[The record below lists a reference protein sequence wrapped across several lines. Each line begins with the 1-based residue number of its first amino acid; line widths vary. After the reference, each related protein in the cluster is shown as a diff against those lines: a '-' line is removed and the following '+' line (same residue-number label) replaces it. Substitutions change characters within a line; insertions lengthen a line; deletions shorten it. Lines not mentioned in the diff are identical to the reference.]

1 MAVFTP
7 NFVSSSTD
15 LSGDIYFGVGE
26 PHSDFVTPV
35 MKFTFKSSDGA
46 SDSTIGR
53 VAIRMTSSFE
63 TVLSN
68 PFQETEGIF
77 GQPGNLDTI
86 GGALKTVGGSAL
98 ESLKKQFIG
107 GAGNLAGFV
116 ASAGAS
122 GKTQVEFLTR
132 QMFNNFQ
139 QLIYKGPTFR
149 RFSPSFTMRP
159 TSLDEAVAMKKIIAR
174 FKIASSPKSGLGI
187 TAFSYDEN
195 TTTTEEDE
203 STGGAL
209 GAGGSS
215 ENKIVQAETA
225 EDLLGVAS
233 GASFT
238 FGYPETCAFE
248 IMLYSGEG
256 SDIDTVFSSKLCV
269 IENVSVTYGA
279 QNKLTFFDDPGGNTG
294 YFPSEVVLNLAL
306 REAVLLTEDDAI
318 NEYASNYTI
327 L

>member
-7 NFVSSSTD
+7 NFTSSSAD

-35 MKFTFKSSDGA
+35 MKFTFKQSDGA
-46 SDSTIGR
+46 TDSSIGN
-53 VAIRMTSSFE
+53 VILRMTSSFE
-63 TVLSN
+63 TVLAN

-77 GQPGNLDTI
+77 GQPGNIDGI
-86 GGALKTVGGSAL
+86 ASALQTVGGSAL

-116 ASAGAS
+116 ASAGSS
-122 GKTQVEFLTR
+122 GKSQVEFLTR

-139 QLIYKGPTFR
+139 QLIYKGPNFR

-159 TSLDEAVAMKKIIAR
+159 TSLDEAKNMKKIISR
-174 FKIASSPKSGLGI
+174 FKIASSPKSGLG
-187 TAFSYDEN
+187 TASFSFDESKF
-195 TTTTEEDE
+195 TTQEDE
-203 STGGAL
+203 STGGAVGS
-209 GAGGSS
+209 GASS
-215 ENKIVQAETA
+215 ENKLVEPETVQNL
-225 EDLLGVAS
+225 DGVAS

-238 FGYPETCAFE
+238 FGYPDTCAFE
-248 IMLYSGEG
+248 IMLYNGIDD
-256 SDIDTVFSSKLCV
+256 DIATVFSSKLCV

-279 QNKLTFFDDPGGNTG
+279 QNKLTFFNGNDENG

-306 REAVLLTEDDAI
+306 REAVLQTEDDAI
-318 NEYASNYTI
+318 NEYNSTYTI

>member
-7 NFVSSSTD
+7 NFTSSVAD
-15 LSGDIYFGVGE
+15 LGGDIYFGVGE

-35 MKFTFKSSDGA
+35 MKFTFKQSDGA
-46 SDSTIGR
+46 TVSSIGN
-53 VAIRMTSSFE
+53 VILRMTSSFE
-63 TVLSN
+63 TVLAN

-77 GQPGNLDTI
+77 GQPGNIDGI
-86 GGALKTVGGSAL
+86 ASALQTVGGSAL

-107 GAGNLAGFV
+107 GAGNLVGFV
-116 ASAGAS
+116 ASAGSS

-139 QLIYKGPTFR
+139 QLIYKGPNFR

-159 TSLDEAVAMKKIIAR
+159 TSLNEAKNMKKIISR

-187 TAFSYDEN
+187 TAFSFDEN
-195 TTTTEEDE
+195 KFTTQEDE
-203 STGGAL
+203 STGGAV
-209 GAGGSS
+209 GAGASS
-215 ENKIVQAETA
+215 ENKLVESETI
-225 EDLLGVAS
+225 ENLLGVAS

-238 FGYPETCAFE
+238 FGYPDTCAFE
-248 IMLYSGEG
+248 IMLYDGK
-256 SDIDTVFSSKLCV
+256 DIATVFSSKLCV

-279 QNKLTFFDDPGGNTG
+279 QNKLTFFDDVDSNG

-306 REAVLLTEDDAI
+306 REAVLQTEDDAI
-318 NEYASNYTI
+318 NEYNSTYTI

>member
-7 NFVSSSTD
+7 NFTSSSAD
-15 LSGDIYFGVGE
+15 LDEDIYFGVGE

-35 MKFTFKSSDGA
+35 MKFTFKQSDGA
-46 SDSTIGR
+46 TDSSIGN
-53 VAIRMTSSFE
+53 VILRMTSSFE
-63 TVLSN
+63 TVLAN

-77 GQPGNLDTI
+77 GQPGNIDGI
-86 GGALKTVGGSAL
+86 ASALQTVGGSAL

-107 GAGNLAGFV
+107 GAGNLVGFV
-116 ASAGAS
+116 ASAGSS

-132 QMFNNFQ
+132 HMFNNFQ
-139 QLIYKGPTFR
+139 QLIYKGPNFR

-159 TSLDEAVAMKKIIAR
+159 TSLNEAKNMKKIISR

-187 TAFSYDEN
+187 TAFSFDEN
-195 TTTTEEDE
+195 KFTTQEDE
-203 STGGAL
+203 STGGAV
-209 GAGGSS
+209 GAGASS
-215 ENKIVQAETA
+215 ENKLVESETI
-225 EDLLGVAS
+225 ENLLGVAS

-238 FGYPETCAFE
+238 FGYPDTCAFE
-248 IMLYSGEG
+248 IMLYNGKDD
-256 SDIDTVFSSKLCV
+256 DIATVFSSKLCV

-279 QNKLTFFDDPGGNTG
+279 QNKLTFFDNG

-306 REAVLLTEDDAI
+306 REAVLQTENDAI
-318 NEYASNYTI
+318 NEYNSTYTI

>member
-7 NFVSSSTD
+7 NFTSSDAD
-15 LSGDIYFGVGE
+15 LGGDIYFGVGE

-35 MKFTFKSSDGA
+35 MKFTFKQSDGA
-46 SDSTIGR
+46 TDSSIGN
-53 VAIRMTSSFE
+53 VILRMTSSFE
-63 TVLSN
+63 TVLAN

-77 GQPGNLDTI
+77 GQPGNIDGI
-86 GGALKTVGGSAL
+86 ASALQTVGGSAL

-116 ASAGAS
+116 ASAGSS

-139 QLIYKGPTFR
+139 QLIYKGPNFR

-159 TSLDEAVAMKKIIAR
+159 TSLNEAKNMKKIISR
-174 FKIASSPKSGLGI
+174 FKIASSPKSGLG
-187 TAFSYDEN
+187 TTSFSFDESKF
-195 TTTTEEDE
+195 TTQEDE
-203 STGGAL
+203 STGGAV
-209 GAGGSS
+209 GAGASS
-215 ENKIVQAETA
+215 ENKLVESETI
-225 EDLLGVAS
+225 ENLLGVAS

-238 FGYPETCAFE
+238 FGYPDTCAFE
-248 IMLYSGEG
+248 IMLYNGIDD
-256 SDIDTVFSSKLCV
+256 DIATVFSSKLCV

-279 QNKLTFFDDPGGNTG
+279 QNKLTFFDNG

-306 REAVLLTEDDAI
+306 REAVLQTEDDAI
-318 NEYASNYTI
+318 NEYNSTYTI

>member
-7 NFVSSSTD
+7 NFTSSSAD
-15 LSGDIYFGVGE
+15 LGGDIYFGVGE

-35 MKFTFKSSDGA
+35 MKFTFKQSDGA
-46 SDSTIGR
+46 TDSSIGN
-53 VAIRMTSSFE
+53 VILRMTSSFE
-63 TVLSN
+63 TVLAN

-77 GQPGNLDTI
+77 GQPGNIDGI
-86 GGALKTVGGSAL
+86 ASALQTVGGSAL

-107 GAGNLAGFV
+107 GAGNLLGFV
-116 ASAGAS
+116 ASAGSS

-139 QLIYKGPTFR
+139 QLIYKGPNFR

-159 TSLDEAVAMKKIIAR
+159 TSLNEAKNMKKIISR

-187 TAFSYDEN
+187 TAFSFDEN
-195 TTTTEEDE
+195 KFTTQEDE

-209 GAGGSS
+209 GAGASS
-215 ENKIVQAETA
+215 ENKLVESETI
-225 EDLLGVAS
+225 ENLLGVAS

-238 FGYPETCAFE
+238 FGYPDTCAFE
-248 IMLYSGEG
+248 IMLYNGIDD
-256 SDIDTVFSSKLCV
+256 DIATVFSSKLCV

-279 QNKLTFFDDPGGNTG
+279 QNKLTFFDDNGENG

-306 REAVLLTEDDAI
+306 REAVLQTEDDAI
-318 NEYASNYTI
+318 NEYNSTYTI

>member
-7 NFVSSSTD
+7 NFTSSSAD

-35 MKFTFKSSDGA
+35 MKFTFKQSDGA
-46 SDSTIGR
+46 TDSSFGNVIL
-53 VAIRMTSSFE
+53 RMTSSFE
-63 TVLSN
+63 TVLAN

-77 GQPGNLDTI
+77 GQPGNIDGI
-86 GGALKTVGGSAL
+86 ASALQTVGGSAL

-107 GAGNLAGFV
+107 GAGNLGGFV
-116 ASAGAS
+116 ASAGSS

-132 QMFNNFQ
+132 HMFNNFQ
-139 QLIYKGPTFR
+139 QLIYKGPNFR

-159 TSLDEAVAMKKIIAR
+159 TSLNEAKNMKKIISR
-174 FKIASSPKSGLGI
+174 FKIASSPKSGLGSAQAFGYFATSSVG
-187 TAFSYDEN
+187 TAD
-195 TTTTEEDE
+195 DE
-203 STGGAL
+203 STGGAV
-209 GAGGSS
+209 GAGASS
-215 ENKIVQAETA
+215 ENKIVESETI
-225 EDLLGVAS
+225 ENLLGFAS

-238 FGYPETCAFE
+238 FGYPDTCAFE
-248 IMLYSGEG
+248 IMLYNG
-256 SDIDTVFSSKLCV
+256 IDSNIATVFSSKLCV

-279 QNKLTFFDDPGGNTG
+279 QNKLTFFDNG

-306 REAVLLTEDDAI
+306 REAVLQTENDAI
-318 NEYASNYTI
+318 NEYNSTYTI

>member
-7 NFVSSSTD
+7 NFTSSSAD

-35 MKFTFKSSDGA
+35 MKFTFKQSDGA
-46 SDSTIGR
+46 TDSSIGN
-53 VAIRMTSSFE
+53 VILRMTSSFE
-63 TVLSN
+63 TVLAN

-77 GQPGNLDTI
+77 GQPGNIDGI
-86 GGALKTVGGSAL
+86 ASALQTVGGSAL

-116 ASAGAS
+116 ASAGSS
-122 GKTQVEFLTR
+122 GKSQVEFLTR

-139 QLIYKGPTFR
+139 QLIYKGPNFR

-159 TSLDEAVAMKKIIAR
+159 TSLDEAKNMKKIISR
-174 FKIASSPKSGLGI
+174 FKIASSPKSGLG
-187 TAFSYDEN
+187 TASFSFDESKF
-195 TTTTEEDE
+195 TTQEDE
-203 STGGAL
+203 STGGAV
-209 GAGGSS
+209 GAGASS
-215 ENKIVQAETA
+215 ENKLVESETVQNL
-225 EDLLGVAS
+225 DGVAS

-238 FGYPETCAFE
+238 FGYPDTCAFE
-248 IMLYSGEG
+248 IMLYNGIDD
-256 SDIDTVFSSKLCV
+256 DIATVFSSKLCV

-279 QNKLTFFDDPGGNTG
+279 QNKLTFFDNG

-306 REAVLLTEDDAI
+306 REAVLQTEDDAI
-318 NEYASNYTI
+318 NEYNSTYTI